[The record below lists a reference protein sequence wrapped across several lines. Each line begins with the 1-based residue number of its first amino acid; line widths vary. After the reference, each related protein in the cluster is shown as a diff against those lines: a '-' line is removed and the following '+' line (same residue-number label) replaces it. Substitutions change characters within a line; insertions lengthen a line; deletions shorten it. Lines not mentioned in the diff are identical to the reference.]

1 MRGANEKKYDHQ
13 NEREYQQYS
22 KFLKQ
27 HKYLDISFWIFK
39 TMSIKAKRERKEK
52 MKSACHHIF
61 YSQPTPHMTIICWSI
76 KN

>member
-52 MKSACHHIF
+52 NEKGLSSHF
-61 YSQPTPHMTIICWSI
+61 LQPAYTPHDNNLL
-76 KN
+76 KY